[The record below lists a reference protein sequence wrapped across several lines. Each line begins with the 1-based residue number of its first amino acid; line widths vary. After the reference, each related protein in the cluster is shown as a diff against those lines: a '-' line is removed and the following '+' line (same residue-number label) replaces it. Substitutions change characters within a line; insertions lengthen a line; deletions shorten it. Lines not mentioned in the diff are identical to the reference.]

1 MIPNWWIN
9 IISINQEEKFKPIV
23 SSLHNRSNSSMS
35 MEIFNTTNANWMNY
49 LCFSVNWPR
58 TFPFPLPRKRS
69 SSITPSCVRSLLSFN
84 GWRRVFLFVLDA
96 KFSCSTFIDIHNEI
110 SLFKDISAFKTTQEV
125 IGIQKE
131 IGILSITYMVFGMT
145 LNDYPNNF
153 AFEFTSRLLPMFNV
167 QPNITKLIKECD
179 ELSPQHCALIVPYYQ
194 LPAPGNGLIYSMNK
208 HTMPVVDLDFSSNQD
223 AAISLSNKIIVINMR
238 NADTALE
245 IKLPVLSE
253 PYLNSTTIQKMSN
266 RDEDVNEESSDSDND
281 VAESTLNE
289 QFKKY
294 VFLVNSQHHV
304 YLISSQGDVRFHRTS
319 STGFDIVQVID
330 RRRALC
336 LLVERDSSSIECWN
350 VGQDKLY
357 AKLDFISQSSIKT
370 VLWTSVDQCLLI
382 AVVLHDGTLLFYM
395 VKNGEFRHRGT
406 INAGKHLDLVVLY
419 KHQCICSFDAS
430 CDIDLAHIDLRLL
443 TQTEDVYTDDRL
455 IKTLI
460 AFDPPIGPKPI
471 ERLILPESEKNSEA
485 HSDSLAKIFFVATTK
500 EAMYIVHVC
509 SRKNLSYVRIPG
521 HPDLICIHV
530 DRPLDLYTIQG
541 GIVNLYKWKCLSKT
555 NVQDG
560 HCHGYRLFVSIDIS
574 SSAVL
579 AIRVANESGSDRFC
593 LSLSL

>member
-1 MIPNWWIN
+1 M
-9 IISINQEEKFKPIV
+9 
-23 SSLHNRSNSSMS
+23 
-35 MEIFNTTNANWMNY
+35 
-49 LCFSVNWPR
+49 
-58 TFPFPLPRKRS
+58 
-69 SSITPSCVRSLLSFN
+69 
-84 GWRRVFLFVLDA
+84 
-96 KFSCSTFIDIHNEI
+96 
-110 SLFKDISAFKTTQEV
+110 
-125 IGIQKE
+125 QKE

-194 LPAPGNGLIYSMNK
+194 LPAPGNGLIYLMNK
-208 HTMPVVDLDFSSNQD
+208 HTMPVVDLDFTDNQD

-245 IKLPVLSE
+245 IKLPVLTE
-253 PYLNSTTIQKMSN
+253 PYLNSTTIQKLSI
-266 RDEDVNEESSDSDND
+266 REESSDSDHSDTDSN
-281 VAESTLNE
+281 LNE

-294 VFLVNSQHHV
+294 VFFVNCEHHV

-319 STGFDIVQVID
+319 STGFDIVHVID
-330 RRRALC
+330 RRRGLC

-357 AKLDFISQSSIKT
+357 AKLDLISPSSIKT
-370 VLWTSVDQCLLI
+370 VLWTSVDQSSLI
-382 AVVLHDGTLLFYM
+382 AVVLHDGTLLFYV
-395 VKNGEFRHRGT
+395 VKDGEFRHRGT
-406 INAGKHLDLVVLY
+406 IHAGKHLDLVVLHQ
-419 KHQCICSFDAS
+419 HQCICSFDAS

-471 ERLILPESEKNSEA
+471 ERLILPERSKSS
-485 HSDSLAKIFFVATTK
+485 SDSHNPSVKIFFVATTK

-509 SRKNLSYVRIPG
+509 ATKNLS
-521 HPDLICIHV
+521 
-530 DRPLDLYTIQG
+530 
-541 GIVNLYKWKCLSKT
+541 
-555 NVQDG
+555 
-560 HCHGYRLFVSIDIS
+560 
-574 SSAVL
+574 
-579 AIRVANESGSDRFC
+579 
-593 LSLSL
+593 